1 MKYSLIALLLAVI
14 AIGIGQIGM
23 KYVAQIASYDS
34 ALDLKDNLLTN
45 KRTITFFIGICF
57 LYFLSMILWIY
68 GLKNVPL
75 SLAYMF
81 NAVAFV
87 TVPLLAVL
95 IFNESINKFYWIGLV
110 LILSGLYFTVKG
122 SNVNL

>member
-1 MKYSLIALLLAVI
+1 MKYSFIALLLAVI
-14 AIGIGQIGM
+14 AIGVGQIGM
-23 KYVAQIASYDS
+23 KYVAQIASYDA
-34 ALDLKDNLLTN
+34 ALSLKDNLFAN
-45 KRTITFFIGICF
+45 KRTATFFIGICF

-81 NAVAFV
+81 NAIAFV

-95 IFNESINKFYWIGLV
+95 IFNESINKFYWLG
-110 LILSGLYFTVKG
+110 LILIIAGLYFTVKG